1 MAPAPESLLEG
12 AFAEDVR
19 RAMTRRVL
27 LGVCFLV
34 GLTAVPGLAELL
46 SYPGRGGALMTS
58 FGAEMAIC
66 GIVFIASRQP
76 GMQRWITPLVLAMTI
91 GVVACIVAYV
101 VHVDA
106 DADALAMI
114 LVIYLSSAALIYP
127 WGLYGQLSLVIGVGA
142 LYLLALSAGIRGH
155 LPLHYDLLCVAGG
168 VITSLLGAVFLY
180 RSRRAIFHQ
189 RLLLERT
196 RDRQMA
202 MLYDVTRTVTSTLDV
217 EQVLRSVCQSV
228 LEALRIE
235 RLWLFWREAPDADL
249 SGLEALHRG
258 QEMAL
263 TAIRGDALARESLLE
278 SVADAGPSRMEPDR
292 RQLALL
298 GGDVAQEAR
307 LLRLP
312 LRFRGELVGT
322 IIADCGVGEPDLEA
336 SFLDLAATLG
346 NSAAMAIANARLHA
360 LVLQHRADLQRL
372 SNKRLDLVEEGMRRI
387 SHELHDGTCQALMAV
402 SLDLALLDRRLRSE
416 SVRDTIRDVR
426 AQVLDVMHGVRQ
438 MSHLIHPP
446 VLDDFGVIAAME
458 SMSMKYREASG
469 LDVRVETPDAGTRF
483 APAIELLMFRGFQE
497 GMSNIIKHAG
507 AKTVRIRMGIEE
519 GMLRLELEDDGRGFD
534 AQAYFRS
541 PPKSAGLGLIGMRER
556 IAHYGGTFQITS
568 RVGGGTV
575 LDVRVPAQPVPPEP
589 RQDQVAV

>member
-1 MAPAPESLLEG
+1 MAAAPEALLAE

-91 GVVACIVAYV
+91 GVAACIVAYA

-114 LVIYLSSAALIYP
+114 IVVYLSSAALIYP
-127 WGLYGQLSLVIGVGA
+127 WGLYGQLWLVTGIGV
-142 LYLLALSAGIRGH
+142 LYVLALSAGIRGH
-155 LPLHYDLLCVAGG
+155 LPLQYDLLCVAGG
-168 VITSLLGAVFLY
+168 ATTSLLGAVFLY

-217 EQVLRSVCQSV
+217 EQVLRSVCESV

-235 RLWLFWREAPDADL
+235 RLWLFWREAPDAEL
-249 SGLEALHRG
+249 SGLEALRRG
-258 QEMAL
+258 PEMAL
-263 TAIRGDALARESLLE
+263 TAVRGDANAGEALLA
-278 SVADAGPSRMEPDR
+278 SVADAGPSRMQPDR
-292 RQLALL
+292 RQLL
-298 GGDVAQEAR
+298 GSDVARDAR

-322 IIADCGVGEPDLEA
+322 IIADCGAGEPDLEA

-372 SNKRLDLVEEGMRRI
+372 ANKRLDLVEEGMRRI

-416 SVRDTIRDVR
+416 SVRGNVRDIR

-458 SMSMKYREASG
+458 SMSAKYSEASG
-469 LDVRVETPDAGTRF
+469 LDVRVETPDAGMRF
-483 APAIELLMFRGFQE
+483 APALELLIFRGFQE

-507 AKTVRIRMGIEE
+507 AKTVRIRMGRQE

-568 RVGGGTV
+568 RVGGGTI
-575 LDVRVPAQPVPPEP
+575 LDVRVPAEPLPPEP

>member
-1 MAPAPESLLEG
+1 MATTPELHLSE

-46 SYPGRGGALMTS
+46 SYPERGGALMTS
-58 FGAEMAIC
+58 FGTEMALC
-66 GIVFIASRQP
+66 GVVFIASRQP
-76 GMQRWITPLVLAMTI
+76 AVQRWIMPLVMAMTF

-101 VHVDA
+101 IYVGGN
-106 DADALAMI
+106 ADALAMI

-127 WGLYGQLSLVIGVGA
+127 WGLYGQVTLVIGVAG
-142 LYLLALSAGIRGH
+142 LYLLALAAGIQGS

-168 VITSLLGAVFLY
+168 ATTSLVGALFLY

-217 EQVLRSVCQSV
+217 EQVLRSVCESV

-235 RLWLFWREAPDADL
+235 RLWLFWREAPDAEL
-249 SGLEALHRG
+249 SGLEARRRRN
-258 QEMAL
+258 EVAL
-263 TAIRGDALARESLLE
+263 SAMQGDPREWEPLLG
-278 SVADAGPSRMEPDR
+278 SVADAGPVRMEANSQ
-292 RQLALL
+292 QLALL
-298 GGDVAQEAR
+298 AGDVARETR
-307 LLRLP
+307 LLHLP
-312 LRFRGELVGT
+312 LRFRGEPVGT
-322 IIADCGVGEPDLEA
+322 IIADCGVGEAELEA
-336 SFLDLAATLG
+336 NFLDLAATLG

-360 LVLQHRADLQRL
+360 LVLQHRAALQRL
-372 SNKRLDLVEEGMRRI
+372 ANKRLDLVEEGMRRI

-402 SLDLALLDRRLRSE
+402 SLDLALLDRRLRAE
-416 SVRDTIRDVR
+416 SLRGTVRDIR

-446 VLDDFGVIAAME
+446 VLDDFGIIAAMD
-458 SMSMKYREASG
+458 SMSNKYREASG
-469 LDVRVETPDAGTRF
+469 LDVRVESPDAGTRF
-483 APAIELLMFRGFQE
+483 APAIELLIFRAFQE
-497 GMSNIIKHAG
+497 GMSNIIRHAA
-507 AKTVRIRMGIEE
+507 AKSVRVRVRLSD

-541 PPKSAGLGLIGMRER
+541 PPAAAGLGLIGMRER
-556 IAHYGGTFQITS
+556 VAHFGGSFHLSS
-568 RVGGGTV
+568 RVGAGTV
-575 LDVRVPAQPVPPEP
+575 LDVRVPAEPVV
-589 RQDQVAV
+589 RTDKVATAV

>member
-1 MAPAPESLLEG
+1 MATAPEAQLDE

-34 GLTAVPGLAELL
+34 GLTALPGLAEFF

-66 GIVFIASRQP
+66 GVVFIVSRQP
-76 GMQRWITPLVLAMTI
+76 GMQRWITPLVMVMTF
-91 GVVACIVAYV
+91 GVAACIVAYG
-101 VHVDA
+101 VHVGA

-114 LVIYLSSAALIYP
+114 LSIYVASAALIYP
-127 WGLYGQLSLVIGVGA
+127 WGLYGQLWLVIGVGV
-142 LYLLALSAGIRGH
+142 LYVLALASGLQGH

-168 VITSLLGAVFLY
+168 ATTSLVGAVFLY

-217 EQVLRSVCQSV
+217 EQVLRAVCQSV
-228 LEALRIE
+228 LEALHIE
-235 RLWLFWREAPDADL
+235 RLWLFWRAAPDADP
-249 SGLEALHRG
+249 SGLEALRRRG
-258 QEMAL
+258 EVVL
-263 TAIRGDALARESLLE
+263 TAVDGDSRAWEALLGHGTDAR
-278 SVADAGPSRMEPDR
+278 PSRMQADAR
-292 RQLALL
+292 KLALL
-298 GGDVAQEAR
+298 GDDVAPAAR

-312 LRFRGELVGT
+312 LSFRGEPVGT
-322 IIADCGVGEPDLEA
+322 IIADCGVGEPELEA

-372 SNKRLDLVEEGMRRI
+372 GNKRLDLVEEGMRRI

-416 SVRDTIRDVR
+416 SVRATIRDVR

-446 VLDDFGVIAAME
+446 VLDDFGIIAAME
-458 SMSMKYREASG
+458 SMGAKYSEASG
-469 LDVRVETPDAGTRF
+469 LDVRVESPDAGTRF
-483 APAIELLMFRGFQE
+483 TPAIELLMFRAFQE
-497 GMSNIIKHAG
+497 GMTNIIKHAG
-507 AKTVRIRMGIEE
+507 AKSVRIGLGLKE
-519 GMLRLELEDDGRGFD
+519 GMLRLELRDDGRGFD

-541 PPKSAGLGLIGMRER
+541 PPNSAGLGLIGMRER
-556 IAHYGGTFQITS
+556 VAHYGGTFQITS

-575 LDVRVPAQPVPPEP
+575 LDVRVPAAPAPPEP